1 MKKSVRLY
9 NMIEYCNENR
19 NFKLNDL
26 MSEFNI
32 SRSTALRDIKE
43 IEALGVPLYSNP
55 GKNGGYTI
63 IGNRDQTKIAISD
76 EELKAL
82 VFTLSSISNVS
93 NLPFQTEYQ
102 EILKKLYNNS
112 NKKEL
117 INQYNDLFQYFNEDK
132 YQFKSYKLFN
142 EIIRL
147 IIENKSFETCYS
159 QNYIKEQYKGIGIM
173 YKNHQWYF
181 VVANIESKL
190 VNLLNIS
197 KIKEL
202 YEMGETQEC
211 NDITMQ
217 NFQQFMVKNETA
229 IDILIRSNVMGLNI
243 LKGYLW
249 SDYMIE
255 NIDEETYLFKLKVN
269 AKDIDF
275 IAKLIVTGGVNVKV
289 ETPNSLKNAVKVEL
303 TKIINMY

>member
-43 IEALGVPLYSNP
+43 IEALGVPLYSNT

-181 VVANIESKL
+181 VAANIESKL

-255 NIDEETYLFKLKVN
+255 NIDEETYLFKSKVN

>member
-255 NIDEETYLFKLKVN
+255 NIDEETYLFKSKVN

-289 ETPNSLKNAVKVEL
+289 ETLNSLKNAVKVEL

>member
-43 IEALGVPLYSNP
+43 IETLGVPLYSNP

-63 IGNRDQTKIAISD
+63 IGNRDQTKIAITD

-117 INQYNDLFQYFNEDK
+117 INQYNDLFQYFNEDT

-229 IDILIRSNVMGLNI
+229 IDILIRCNVMGFNI

-255 NIDEETYLFKLKVN
+255 NIDEETYLFKSKVN

>member
-1 MKKSVRLY
+1 
-9 NMIEYCNENR
+9 
-19 NFKLNDL
+19 
-26 MSEFNI
+26 SEFNI

-181 VVANIESKL
+181 VAANIESKL

-255 NIDEETYLFKLKVN
+255 NIDEETYLFKSKVN

>member
-1 MKKSVRLY
+1 
-9 NMIEYCNENR
+9 
-19 NFKLNDL
+19 

-255 NIDEETYLFKLKVN
+255 NIDEETYLFKSKVN

-303 TKIINMY
+303 

>member
-43 IEALGVPLYSNP
+43 IEALGVPLYSNL

-255 NIDEETYLFKLKVN
+255 NIDEETYLFKSKVN

>member
-117 INQYNDLFQYFNEDK
+117 INQYNDLFQYFNEDT

-255 NIDEETYLFKLKVN
+255 NIDEETYLFKSKVN

>member
-63 IGNRDQTKIAISD
+63 IGNRDQTKIAITD

-102 EILKKLYNNS
+102 EILKKIYNNS

-117 INQYNDLFQYFNEDK
+117 INQYNDLFQYFNEDT

-255 NIDEETYLFKLKVN
+255 NIDEETYLFKSKVN

>member
-117 INQYNDLFQYFNEDK
+117 INQYNEIFQYFNEDT
-132 YQFKSYKLFN
+132 YQFKSYKIFN

-147 IIENKSFETCYS
+147 TIGSKSFKICYS
-159 QNYIKEQYKGIGIM
+159 QNYLNGQYKGIGIL
-173 YKNHQWYF
+173 YKNQKWYF
-181 VVANIESKL
+181 VVVNIGSKL
-190 VNLLNIS
+190 VKLLNIS
-197 KIKEL
+197 KIKEV
-202 YEMGETQEC
+202 YEIGETQEC
-211 NDITMQ
+211 NEITMQ
-217 NFQQFMVKNETA
+217 NFQQFM
-229 IDILIRSNVMGLNI
+229 I
-243 LKGYLW
+243 
-249 SDYMIE
+249 
-255 NIDEETYLFKLKVN
+255 
-269 AKDIDF
+269 
-275 IAKLIVTGGVNVKV
+275 
-289 ETPNSLKNAVKVEL
+289 
-303 TKIINMY
+303 

>member
-9 NMIEYCNENR
+9 HMIEYCNEKR

-43 IEALGVPLYSNP
+43 IEALGVPLYSST
-55 GKNGGYTI
+55 GKNGGYMT
-63 IGNRDQTKIAISD
+63 IGNRNQTKIAITD

-93 NLPFQTEYQ
+93 KLPFQTEYQ

-117 INQYNDLFQYFNEDK
+117 INQYNEIFQYFNEDT
-132 YQFKSYKLFN
+132 YQFKSYKIFN

-147 IIENKSFETCYS
+147 TIGSKSFKICYS
-159 QNYIKEQYKGIGIM
+159 QNYLKEQYKGIGIL
-173 YKNHQWYF
+173 YKNQQWYF
-181 VVANIESKL
+181 VVVNIASKL
-190 VNLLNIS
+190 VKLLNIS
-197 KIKEL
+197 KIKEV
-202 YEMGETQEC
+202 YETGETKEC
-211 NDITMQ
+211 NEITMQ
-217 NFQQFMVKNETA
+217 NFQQFMVENENT
-229 IDILIRSNVMGLNI
+229 IDIQIRSNIIGLNI

-255 NIDEETYLFKLKVN
+255 NINEETYLFKSKVN
-269 AKDIDF
+269 MQDINF
-275 IAKLIVTGGVNVKV
+275 IAKLIVTCGANVKV
-289 ETPNSLKNAVKVEL
+289 EFPISLKKAIKTEL
-303 TKIINMY
+303 TKIINLY

>member
-1 MKKSVRLY
+1 
-9 NMIEYCNENR
+9 
-19 NFKLNDL
+19 
-26 MSEFNI
+26 
-32 SRSTALRDIKE
+32 RSTALRDIKE

-147 IIENKSFETCYS
+147 IIENKSFEICYS

-255 NIDEETYLFKLKVN
+255 NIDEETYLFKSKVN

>member
-132 YQFKSYKLFN
+132 YQFKSYK
-142 EIIRL
+142 
-147 IIENKSFETCYS
+147 
-159 QNYIKEQYKGIGIM
+159 
-173 YKNHQWYF
+173 
-181 VVANIESKL
+181 
-190 VNLLNIS
+190 
-197 KIKEL
+197 
-202 YEMGETQEC
+202 
-211 NDITMQ
+211 
-217 NFQQFMVKNETA
+217 
-229 IDILIRSNVMGLNI
+229 
-243 LKGYLW
+243 
-249 SDYMIE
+249 
-255 NIDEETYLFKLKVN
+255 
-269 AKDIDF
+269 
-275 IAKLIVTGGVNVKV
+275 
-289 ETPNSLKNAVKVEL
+289 
-303 TKIINMY
+303 

>member
-1 MKKSVRLY
+1 
-9 NMIEYCNENR
+9 
-19 NFKLNDL
+19 
-26 MSEFNI
+26 
-32 SRSTALRDIKE
+32 
-43 IEALGVPLYSNP
+43 
-55 GKNGGYTI
+55 
-63 IGNRDQTKIAISD
+63 
-76 EELKAL
+76 
-82 VFTLSSISNVS
+82 
-93 NLPFQTEYQ
+93 
-102 EILKKLYNNS
+102 
-112 NKKEL
+112 
-117 INQYNDLFQYFNEDK
+117 
-132 YQFKSYKLFN
+132 
-142 EIIRL
+142 
-147 IIENKSFETCYS
+147 
-159 QNYIKEQYKGIGIM
+159 

-255 NIDEETYLFKLKVN
+255 NIDEETYLFKSKVN

-289 ETPNSLKNAVKVEL
+289 ETPNSLKNAVK
-303 TKIINMY
+303 

>member
-9 NMIEYCNENR
+9 HMIEYCNEKR
-19 NFKLNDL
+19 NFKLIDL

-43 IEALGVPLYSNP
+43 IEALGVPLYSST
-55 GKNGGYTI
+55 GKNGGYTT
-63 IGNRDQTKIAISD
+63 IGNRNQTKIEITD

-93 NLPFQTEYQ
+93 KLPFQTEYQ

-117 INQYNDLFQYFNEDK
+117 INQYNEIFQYFNEDT
-132 YQFKSYKLFN
+132 YQVKSYKIFN

-147 IIENKSFETCYS
+147 TIGSKSFKIYYS
-159 QNYIKEQYKGIGIM
+159 QNYLKEQYKGIGIL
-173 YKNHQWYF
+173 YKNQQWYF
-181 VVANIESKL
+181 VVVNIASKL
-190 VNLLNIS
+190 VKLLNIS
-197 KIKEL
+197 KIKEV
-202 YEMGETQEC
+202 YEMGETQDC
-211 NDITMQ
+211 NEITMQ
-217 NFQQFMVKNETA
+217 NFQQFMVENENT
-229 IDILIRSNVMGLNI
+229 IDIQIRSNTIGLNI

-255 NIDEETYLFKLKVN
+255 NINEERFLFKSNVN
-269 AKDIDF
+269 TKDIDF
-275 IAKLIVTGGVNVKV
+275 IAKLIVTCGANVKV
-289 ETPNSLKNAVKVEL
+289 ESPISLKNAVKTKL

>member
-1 MKKSVRLY
+1 
-9 NMIEYCNENR
+9 
-19 NFKLNDL
+19 
-26 MSEFNI
+26 
-32 SRSTALRDIKE
+32 
-43 IEALGVPLYSNP
+43 LGVPLYSNP

-255 NIDEETYLFKLKVN
+255 NIDEETYLFKSKVN

-275 IAKLIVTGGVNVKV
+275 IAKLIVTVGAV
-289 ETPNSLKNAVKVEL
+289 SYIQLK
-303 TKIINMY
+303 

>member
-9 NMIEYCNENR
+9 HMIEYCNENR
-19 NFKLNDL
+19 MFKLIDL

-43 IEALGVPLYSNP
+43 IEALGVPLYSST
-55 GKNGGYTI
+55 GKNGGYTT
-63 IGNRDQTKIAISD
+63 IGNRNQTKIAITD

-93 NLPFQTEYQ
+93 KLPFQTEYQ

-117 INQYNDLFQYFNEDK
+117 INQYKDLFQYFNEDT
-132 YQFKSYKLFN
+132 YQFKSNKLFN

-147 IIENKSFETCYS
+147 IIDNKSFKICYS
-159 QNYIKEQYKGIGIM
+159 QNCIKEQYKGIGIL
-173 YKNHQWYF
+173 YKNQQWYL
-181 VVANIESKL
+181 VVVNIASKL
-190 VNLLNIS
+190 VKLFNIS
-197 KIKEL
+197 KIEAL
-202 YEMGETQEC
+202 YEMGETQDC
-211 NDITMQ
+211 NEITMQ
-217 NFQQFMVKNETA
+217 NFQQFMVENDTA
-229 IDILIRSNVMGLNI
+229 IDIQIRSNVIGLNI

-249 SDYMIE
+249 SDYTIE
-255 NIDEETYLFKLKVN
+255 NINEETYLFKSKVN

-275 IAKLIVTGGVNVKV
+275 IAKLIVTCGANAKV
-289 ETPNSLKNAVKVEL
+289 ESPISLKNAVKDEL

>member
-9 NMIEYCNENR
+9 HMIEYCNENR
-19 NFKLNDL
+19 HFRLNDL

-43 IEALGVPLYSNP
+43 IETLGVPLYSSI
-55 GKNGGYTI
+55 GKNGGYTT
-63 IGNRDQTKIAISD
+63 IGKRNQTKIAITD

-93 NLPFQTEYQ
+93 KLPFQTEYQ

-117 INQYNDLFQYFNEDK
+117 INKYNELFQYFNEDT
-132 YQFKSYKLFN
+132 YQIKSYKLFN

-147 IIENKSFETCYS
+147 IIGTKSFKICYS
-159 QNYIKEQYKGIGIM
+159 QNYLDGEYKGIGIL
-173 YKNHQWYF
+173 YKNQQWYF
-181 VVANIESKL
+181 VVVNIASKL

-197 KIKEL
+197 NIGEL
-202 YEMGETQEC
+202 YEIGETQEC
-211 NDITMQ
+211 KDITMQ
-217 NFQQFMVKNETA
+217 NFQQFMVKDDTA
-229 IDILIRSNVMGLNI
+229 IDIQIRSNIIGLNI

-255 NIDEETYLFKLKVN
+255 KIDEETHLFKSKIN
-269 AKDIDF
+269 AKDIGF
-275 IAKLIVTGGVNVKV
+275 ITKLIVTCGANVKV
-289 ETPNSLKNAVKVEL
+289 ESPISLKNAVKAEL

>member
-181 VVANIESKL
+181 VAANIESKL

-255 NIDEETYLFKLKVN
+255 NIDEETYLFKSKVN

>member
-1 MKKSVRLY
+1 MKKPVRLY

-147 IIENKSFETCYS
+147 IIENKSFEICYS

-255 NIDEETYLFKLKVN
+255 NIDEETYLFKSKVN

>member
-211 NDITMQ
+211 NDTTMQ

-255 NIDEETYLFKLKVN
+255 NIDEETYLFKSKVN

>member
-1 MKKSVRLY
+1 
-9 NMIEYCNENR
+9 
-19 NFKLNDL
+19 
-26 MSEFNI
+26 
-32 SRSTALRDIKE
+32 
-43 IEALGVPLYSNP
+43 
-55 GKNGGYTI
+55 
-63 IGNRDQTKIAISD
+63 
-76 EELKAL
+76 
-82 VFTLSSISNVS
+82 
-93 NLPFQTEYQ
+93 
-102 EILKKLYNNS
+102 
-112 NKKEL
+112 
-117 INQYNDLFQYFNEDK
+117 
-132 YQFKSYKLFN
+132 
-142 EIIRL
+142 
-147 IIENKSFETCYS
+147 
-159 QNYIKEQYKGIGIM
+159 M

-217 NFQQFMVKNETA
+217 NFQQFMVRNETA

-255 NIDEETYLFKLKVN
+255 NIDEETYLFKSKVN

-289 ETPNSLKNAVKVEL
+289 ETPNSLKMLLKLN
-303 TKIINMY
+303 

>member
-255 NIDEETYLFKLKVN
+255 NIDEETYLFKSKVN

-289 ETPNSLKNAVKVEL
+289 ETPNSLKNAAKVEL